1 MGETTGRTVA
11 DLGEFGL
18 IEAIRSQQPA
28 GSGVLLGAG
37 DDAAVVAAPDGRV
50 VISTDVLVEGVHF
63 KGEWA
68 PPEDI
73 GRRAAAATLSD
84 IAAMGASATALVVSL
99 TGPSAMSEN
108 WALGLAKG
116 LAEEAA
122 VVGASVVGGD
132 LSAGRQVGISVTG
145 IGDLAGLAP
154 VTRAGARSGDVVALA
169 GRQGWAAAGLAVLSR
184 GFRSPRVLVE
194 AYRRPQPPYP
204 SGPAAARAG
213 ATAMIDISDGLVADA
228 GHIAAASGVS
238 IDLDPA
244 ALPVA
249 DELRS
254 AAAAFNADPLAWVLT
269 GGDDHALLATFPA
282 GQALPDEF
290 QRLGQV
296 LPADRAPVLLAG
308 QPWTEEDGF
317 EHFR

>member
-18 IEAIRSQQPA
+18 IEAIRSQQDP
-28 GSGVLLGAG
+28 GPGVLLGPG
-37 DDAAVVAAPDGRV
+37 DDAAVVAAPDSRV

-73 GRRAAAATLSD
+73 GRRAAAATLADLAS
-84 IAAMGASATALVVSL
+84 MGATATALVVSL
-99 TGPSAMSEN
+99 TGPSAMAST
-108 WALGLAKG
+108 WALGLAGG
-116 LAEEAA
+116 LAQEAA
-122 VVGASVVGGD
+122 LVGASVVGGD
-132 LSAGRQVGISVTG
+132 LSAGRQVSISVTG
-145 IGDLAGLAP
+145 IGDLAGVDP
-154 VTRAGARSGDVVALA
+154 VTRAGAKPGDTVALA

-184 GFRSPRVLVE
+184 GFRSPRVLVD
-194 AYRRPQPPYP
+194 AYRSPQPPYQC
-204 SGPAAARAG
+204 GPIAARAG

-228 GHIAAASGVS
+228 AHIGDASGVS
-238 IDLDPA
+238 IDIDPA
-244 ALPVA
+244 LLPVA

-254 AAAAFNADPLAWVLT
+254 AAAAFNADPLSWVLT
-269 GGDDHALLATFPA
+269 GGDDHPLLATFPSGA
-282 GQALPDEF
+282 DIPEGF
-290 QRLGQV
+290 QPLGRV
-296 LPADRAPVLLAG
+296 VPADRAPVLVAG